1 MPGCHE
7 LSRAK
12 GRCPTCYYFWR
23 RNGRDR
29 VIRRESAEAKLER
42 RMARNYAA
50 AVRRQEHDLI
60 REIYRN
66 AGGLNAGGS

>member
-1 MPGCHE
+1 
-7 LSRAK
+7 
-12 GRCPTCYYFWR
+12 
-23 RNGRDR
+23 